1 MSDGEERQAALLPA
15 PSAALTKVG
24 AKSLA
29 ARANADLRVREGAEE
44 WLKKGLEFYRKQQY
58 FDAFGCFEQGIQ
70 LNPNHPELPHMIG
83 IMYDLGWGV
92 PRNYAQ
98 RDVWYR
104 KAAENGHALMQN
116 NLAWDYAHGHGVPQD
131 HVQAAIWYRRAAK
144 QGYVEAQ
151 FSLGERYRDGQGVHQ
166 DYVQSAFWYRKAA
179 EQGHADAQ
187 LNLGASYFYGEGV
200 PQDYAEAAVWWR
212 MAAEQGQV
220 EAQYTLGVI
229 YAAGDGVPQDYE
241 QAAFWYRKAGEQGDA
256 NAKTA
261 LATMRKT
268 DTKQDTLPTLSA
280 WEKFKIAYD
289 AKFGNGSSAP
299 TPPPRPPTL
308 SERQDPR
315 LPNNEQESVLKGF
328 DQAKG
333 GLRPSVSD
341 EVSGGDQPSMGAEP
355 EKSAKPGTSEPLMS
369 SPIENPQEPIKP
381 EEDARLPI
389 LEAEIEREWRAHRKA
404 FVRELEKQKFL
415 HQAIKNTAIACVELL
430 HQYEKRGHGAD
441 QAREAMYAYLI
452 HPQGDRS

>member
-1 MSDGEERQAALLPA
+1 MSAGHERQTALVPA
-15 PSAALTKVG
+15 QPAALTKAG

-29 ARANADLRVREGAEE
+29 ARGRADLRLREEAEE
-44 WLKKGLEFYRKQQY
+44 WLKKGVEFYRQRQ
-58 FDAFGCFEQGIQ
+58 FDDAFRCFEVGIQ
-70 LNPNHPELPHMIG
+70 LNPNHPEIQFM
-83 IMYDLGWGV
+83 LGLSFDEGFV
-92 PRNYAQ
+92 RPRNNATA
-98 RDVWYR
+98 RAWYR
-104 KAAENGHALMQN
+104 KAAEQGLKEAQYNLGLLYYGWDDGPGLLQN
-116 NLAWDYAHGHGVPQD
+116 YE
-131 HVQAAIWYRRAAK
+131 QAAIWFRMAAE
-144 QGYVEAQ
+144 QGYEKAQ
-151 FSLGERYRDGQGVHQ
+151 WRLSFLLGLGLVVPQNHAEV
-166 DYVQSAFWYRKAA
+166 RKAA

-212 MAAEQGQV
+212 KAAEQGRV

-241 QAAFWYRKAGEQGDA
+241 QAAFWYRKAGEHGDA

>member
-187 LNLGASYFYGEGV
+187 LNLGASYFYGQGV

-256 NAKTA
+256 NAKT
-261 LATMRKT
+261 
-268 DTKQDTLPTLSA
+268 DTKQDTVPTLSA
-280 WEKFKIAYD
+280 WEEFKIAYD
-289 AKFGNGSSAP
+289 AKFRDGSSDP

-308 SERQDPR
+308 SEQQYPR
-315 LPNNEQESVLKGF
+315 FPNNEQESVLKGF
-328 DQAKG
+328 DQTKG
-333 GLRPSVSD
+333 DLRPSTSD
-341 EVSGGDQPSMGAEP
+341 EVSGGDQPSKGVEP
-355 EKSAKPGTSEPLMS
+355 ERSAKPVTSEPHMS
-369 SPIENPQEPIKP
+369 SPIENPQEAIKP

-389 LEAEIEREWRAHRKA
+389 LEVEIEREWRAHRKA
-404 FVRELEKQKFL
+404 FVRELENQKYL
-415 HQAIKNTAIACVELL
+415 QKAIKNTALSCVQVLQE
-430 HQYEKRGHGAD
+430 YEAAGHNPD
-441 QAREAMYAYLI
+441 QGREAMMSLI
-452 HPQGDRS
+452 HPRSD